1 MRVVI
6 LWRGISGYMAS
17 CWRALARR
25 DGVELFVLAWASSGN
40 APFEGEVMAG
50 IPHRLL
56 TANERADADLVEL
69 LVEERKPDAVVIC
82 GWSDR
87 AYVRLRHRWA
97 GRTVR
102 FAMNTDTP
110 WLGTAKQY
118 VNLYR
123 RGRLVRSMDL
133 VFVAGE
139 RAWQYARRFGVP
151 ERNIIRG
158 CYGIDYDALAPAL
171 AMRLAR
177 PEGWPRRFLYV
188 GRYVSDKGIDVL
200 VEGYRRYRAQAADPW
215 PLDCCG
221 SGPKASLLRDVAG
234 VRDLG
239 FVQPREQPRVFSEH
253 GAFVLASRFDPWPLV
268 LVEASAAGLPAV
280 CSEACGSAVELQRS
294 NETGFRVASEDPEA
308 LAEGLR
314 RCAARIDDLP
324 EMGKRLQVVAS
335 NYSADAWAR
344 HWHEELR
351 RVTGS

>member
-17 CWRALARR
+17 CWRALAQRE
-25 DGVELFVLAWASSGN
+25 GVELFVLAWGPTGN
-40 APFEGEVMAG
+40 APFDPEVMSG

-56 TANERADADLVEL
+56 DEQERHDATLVERM
-69 LVEERKPDAVVIC
+69 VGEQQPDVVVIC
-82 GWSDR
+82 GWSDPP
-87 AYVRLRHRWA
+87 YVRLRRRWSS
-97 GRTVR
+97 RPVR
-102 FAMNTDTP
+102 FAMNMDTP
-110 WLGTAKQY
+110 WLGTTKQY
-118 VNLYR
+118 LNLYR
-123 RGRLVRSMDL
+123 LGRLVRSMDL

-151 ERNIIRG
+151 ERNIVRG
-158 CYGIDYDALAPAL
+158 CYGIDYHALTPAME
-171 AMRLAR
+171 MRLSR
-177 PEGWPRRFLYV
+177 PEGWPRRFLYA
-188 GRYVSDKGIDVL
+188 GRYVHDKAIDVL
-200 VEGYRRYRAQAADPW
+200 VEGYRRYRARASDPW

-221 SGPKASLLRDVAG
+221 SGPLASALRG
-234 VRDLG
+234 VEGISDLG
-239 FVQPREQPRVFSEH
+239 FVQPRDQPRLFSEH

-294 NETGFRVASEDPEA
+294 NETGFRVATGDPDA

-324 EMGKRLQVVAS
+324 EMGRRLQVAAA